1 MRPRRWHHTSLA
13 VTDID
18 LAVAFY
24 RDAFGFEVLFK
35 ERGMA
40 AQIASMTGVP
50 DLVCD
55 LVQMRSVLSEQVLE
69 FIAFRKIDGSQ
80 LDADSLPI
88 RPGAAH
94 IAFYVESLEEALR
107 RVEALGAVPLGAV
120 TTFSDGR
127 SVYCRAPG
135 GSFFEIEELFEDP
148 Q

>member
-1 MRPRRWHHTSLA
+1 DIMIQTVAPAAFFSRSRASTLGLLRDSTLQGDVMRPRRWHHTSLA

-24 RDAFGFEVLFK
+24 RDAFGFEVLFE

-69 FIAFRKIDGSQ
+69 FIAFRKIDG
-80 LDADSLPI
+80 
-88 RPGAAH
+88 
-94 IAFYVESLEEALR
+94 
-107 RVEALGAVPLGAV
+107 
-120 TTFSDGR
+120 
-127 SVYCRAPG
+127 
-135 GSFFEIEELFEDP
+135 
-148 Q
+148 